1 MSDTIAAVATGTGT
15 PSGINIIRISGDGSE
30 EILRS
35 IFRSNNFNGTFEPN
49 RMYLG
54 RIEGDGFTERAF
66 CVLYTAPKSYTG
78 EDVAEIHC
86 HGGKGVTRAILG
98 LVMDK
103 GARIAEAG
111 EFTKRAFLN
120 GKLNLSEAEGVAD
133 MINAETTGQVRNA
146 YLLMSGEI
154 TKGIAEAEQKLV
166 SAAAL
171 LEAKMDY
178 PEELEE
184 ETKPLAKA
192 VIDAALAETERVLT
206 NSQKSKI
213 LNNGINIAI
222 VGIPNAG
229 KSSILNAIL
238 KEDRAIVTPIAGT
251 TRDVVKESIEYK
263 GVKLNFLDTA
273 GIRKDGDEIEKIGIN
288 KSVDAINKADVVLF
302 ISDLTVD
309 KDKEKDVEDKIKEKD
324 VVRVCIKSDVKVYD
338 KDGIEVS
345 AINGLDTEKILDEVL
360 SKCNTS
366 DLDKEGIITNE
377 RHVSALREC
386 REHLFEALQ
395 NYDVAPTEC
404 TVVDIYA
411 AADALGKITGRS
423 ASDDV
428 IDEIFSRFCV
438 GK

>member
-1 MSDTIAAVATGTGT
+1 MNDTITAVATGTGA
-15 PSGINIIRISGDGSE
+15 PSGINIIRISGEQAE
-30 EILRS
+30 EIIGR
-35 IFRSNNFNGTFEPN
+35 IFSSSSFNGTFESN

-54 RIEGDGFTERAF
+54 KIEGDGFKERAF
-66 CVLYTAPKSYTG
+66 CVLYKAPKSYTG

-86 HGGKGVTRAILG
+86 HGGRGVTKAILN
-98 LVMDK
+98 LVIAN
-103 GARIAEAG
+103 GARLAEAG

-120 GKLNLSEAEGVAD
+120 GKLNLSEAEGVSD

-154 TKGIAEAEQKLV
+154 TKGIEKAEKDLV
-166 SAAAL
+166 YTAAL

-192 VIDAALAETERVLT
+192 VLIGAQAEVERVLK

-213 LNNGINIAI
+213 ITNGINIAI

-229 KSSILNAIL
+229 KSSILNAL
-238 KEDRAIVTPIAGT
+238 LREERAIVTPIAGT
-251 TRDVVKESIEYK
+251 TRDVIKESIEYK
-263 GVKLNFLDTA
+263 GLRLNFLDTA
-273 GIRKDGDEIEKIGIN
+273 GIREDGDEIEKIGIN
-288 KSVDAINKADVVLF
+288 KSIDAIKKSDVVLF
-302 ISDLTVD
+302 ISDLTKSEDEEKEIAALIGD
-309 KDKEKDVEDKIKEKD
+309 KKC
-324 VVRVCIKSDVKVYD
+324 VRVGNKADVKKFD
-338 KDGIEVS
+338 RGIEVS
-345 AINGLDTEKILDEVL
+345 ALNGDNVDIILDEIV
-360 SKCNTS
+360 SMFDFDNES
-366 DLDKEGIITNE
+366 EGIITNE
-377 RHVSALREC
+377 RHISALKEC
-386 REHLFEALQ
+386 EARLDEAIK
-395 NYDVAPTEC
+395 NYDFAPTEC
-404 TVVDIYA
+404 TVVDVYA